1 MTVNEAVNKLYEIQ
15 KKITAYNHACGM
27 LYYDGV
33 TTAPKN
39 TSAVRGETLSILS
52 EATYLLS
59 TGEETSAVIDF
70 LNAHTEELDAKTRR
84 IVYLMSKELR
94 ELKTIPISE
103 YIEYQKLLNDAE
115 SVWHRAKE
123 ASDYAMFEPYLSKI
137 VETNLRFASYMAP
150 DKHPYD
156 FWLDKYEPGL
166 TMEKCEEFFAALR
179 EKIVPL
185 VKKISAKKQLD
196 AGIING
202 SFPVDAQRKLSDRLM
217 EIMRIDRGHCGIGET
232 EHPFTTDFTKYD
244 VRITTNYHEDDFS
257 DSMFS
262 VIHEGGHALYELNT
276 ADEYAY
282 TCVGAGVSMGIHESQ
297 SRFFENLIGR
307 SKAFCELIFPEISAL
322 FGLEGYTALD
332 LYRAVNRAEPSLIRI
347 AADELTYSM
356 HIMVRYEI
364 EKMLMSG
371 EVTTKELPETW
382 NRLYKEYL
390 GVDVPDDKHGVLQ
403 DSHWSGGSIGYFP
416 SYALG
421 SAYGAQFMA
430 KMREEIDVDG
440 CIKAGDLS
448 PVNAWLCEKIWQ
460 HGSMYEPSEL
470 LDMVLG
476 ESFDPAYYTDYLEK
490 KFTGL
495 YGL

>member
-1 MTVNEAVNKLYEIQ
+1 MTVSEAVAKLYEIQ
-15 KKITAYNHACGM
+15 KKLTAYNHACGM

-33 TTAPKN
+33 TSAPKE
-39 TSAVRGETLSILS
+39 TSGVRGETLAILG
-52 EATYLLS
+52 EASYLLS
-59 TGEETSAVIDF
+59 TGEETAAVLDF
-70 LNAHTEELDAKTRR
+70 LNGHADELDVKTRR
-84 IVYLMSKELR
+84 IVYLMSKDLR
-94 ELKTIPISE
+94 ELRTIPMNE

-115 SVWHRAKE
+115 SVWHKAKE
-123 ASDYAMFEPYLSKI
+123 ASNYALFEPYLAKI
-137 VETNLRFASYMAP
+137 VETNLRFAGYMNP

-156 FWLDKYEPGL
+156 VWLDKYEPGL
-166 TMEKCEEFFAALR
+166 NMEKCEIFFTALR
-179 EKIVPL
+179 EKLVPL
-185 VKKISAKKQLD
+185 IQKISEKNQLD
-196 AGIING
+196 NSIIRG
-202 SFPVDAQRKLSDRLM
+202 HFPIDAQRRLSDRLM
-217 EIMRIDRGHCGIGET
+217 EIMCIDRGHCGIGET

-276 ADEYAY
+276 ADDYAY
-282 TCVGAGVSMGIHESQ
+282 TCIGAGVSMGIHESQ

-307 SKAFCELIFPEISAL
+307 SRAFCELIFPELQNL
-322 FGLEGYTALD
+322 FGLKNYTAED

-371 EVTTKELPETW
+371 TVTTKELPEVW

-421 SAYGAQFMA
+421 SAYGAQFIA
-430 KMREEIDVDG
+430 KMRDEIDVDG

-448 PVNAWLCEKIWQ
+448 PVNTWLCEKIWQ
-460 HGSMYEPSEL
+460 HGSMYEPTEL

-476 ESFDPAYYTDYLEK
+476 ESFDPSYYTDYLEK
-490 KFTGL
+490 KFSEL
-495 YGL
+495 YAL

>member
-1 MTVNEAVNKLYEIQ
+1 MTVSEAAAKLYEIQ
-15 KKITAYNHACGM
+15 KKLTAYNHACGM
-27 LYYDGV
+27 LHYDGV
-33 TTAPKN
+33 TSAPKE
-39 TSAVRGETLSILS
+39 TSGVRGETLAILG
-52 EATYLLS
+52 EASYLLS
-59 TGEETSAVIDF
+59 TGEETAAVLDF
-70 LNAHTEELDAKTRR
+70 LNGHADELDVKTRR
-84 IVYLMSKELR
+84 IVYLMSKDLR
-94 ELKTIPISE
+94 ELRTIPMNE

-115 SVWHRAKE
+115 SVWHKAKE
-123 ASDYAMFEPYLSKI
+123 ASNYALFEPYLAKI
-137 VETNLRFASYMAP
+137 VETNLRFAGYMNP

-156 FWLDKYEPGL
+156 VWLDKYEPGL
-166 TMEKCEEFFAALR
+166 NMEKCEIFFTALR
-179 EKIVPL
+179 EKLVPL
-185 VKKISAKKQLD
+185 IQKISPKNQLD
-196 AGIING
+196 NSIIRG
-202 SFPVDAQRKLSDRLM
+202 HFPIDAQRRLSDRLM
-217 EIMRIDRGHCGIGET
+217 EIMCIDRGHCGIGET

-276 ADEYAY
+276 ADDYAY
-282 TCVGAGVSMGIHESQ
+282 TCIGAGVSMGIHESQ

-307 SKAFCELIFPEISAL
+307 SRAFCELIFPELQNL
-322 FGLEGYTALD
+322 FGLKNYTAED

-371 EVTTKELPETW
+371 TVTTKELPEVW

-421 SAYGAQFMA
+421 SAYGAQFIA
-430 KMREEIDVDG
+430 KMRDEIDVDG

-448 PVNAWLCEKIWQ
+448 PVNTWLCEKIWQ
-460 HGSMYEPSEL
+460 HGSMYEPTEL

-476 ESFDPAYYTDYLEK
+476 ESFDPSYYTDYLEK
-490 KFTGL
+490 KFSEL
-495 YGL
+495 YAL